1 MKIVFL
7 LMALLK
13 LTSSLGQSFSELVVY
28 KRFHRAGTTIGL
40 LNSFG
45 KNSTGGVDTANINY
59 PVIID
64 IYAWNGLLVRAKQ
77 KKHHQMKIGGVNWA
91 GEMSYGEQK
100 HYFVLCYPYVII
112 DLTARIN
119 YWLAEA
125 DRHSLDRQIIALQ
138 TQAK

>member
-1 MKIVFL
+1 MKIMFL

-13 LTSSLGQSFSELVVY
+13 LTSSLGQSFSKLVVY

-40 LNSFG
+40 LSSFG
-45 KNSTGGVDTANINY
+45 KNSTDGVDTVNINY

-64 IYAWNGLLVRAKQ
+64 TYEWNGLLVRAKK

-91 GEMSYGEQK
+91 GEMSHGKQK

-138 TQAK
+138 IQAK